1 MFTITIE
8 DQNGQVAD
16 TFSFDHGSYVIGRLD
31 GCDVVLPSTSV
42 SRKHARIFIEEGR
55 CYVEDLGSANGVI
68 VDGQRVVQRRD
79 LGTAS
84 QIRVGDFYLYL
95 EYKRPTNSQKQDVLS
110 TLFIDSG
117 NEHHKLVRIN
127 DSFAGEEFGL
137 SEQENTIGRTD
148 DNFIL
153 LSDTSI
159 SRRHAVIHRRGD
171 LYLIED
177 RGSSNG
183 TRHNGKEVTKPTELS
198 PGDHVEF
205 GSVEFVFVEGN
216 KQVDPAEFA
225 QSGSGSQLTTY
236 VGFAVLLLVGLAV
249 GGALVLG
256 LMHLTGDSDAD
267 PVQQEELD
275 PIEAEIEDHL
285 RGGERQLEAGNWEG
299 ARVAFEDAL
308 ALDPEHGE
316 AQEQLERIDFER
328 DAAELL
334 VEGQQLSEDGH
345 HTEAR
350 KVLLEIPEDTLAR
363 QRAQSTLNHLNRTIS
378 HRLESEANRLRRQSN
393 ASDDDLEQAH
403 GKAAE
408 ALSIHPEDEDLAEL
422 VREIEATLDDKGIDF
437 ETALR

>member
-16 TFSFDHGSYVIGRLD
+16 TFSFDHGSYVIGRLE

-84 QIRVGDFYLYL
+84 QIRIGDFYLYL
-95 EYKRPTNSQKQDVLS
+95 EYKRPTDSQKQDVLS

-117 NEHHKLVRIN
+117 TEHHKLVRIN
-127 DSFAGEEFGL
+127 DSFAGEEFSL

-153 LSDTSI
+153 LSDNSI

-171 LYLIED
+171 LYLAED

-183 TRHNGKEVTKPTELS
+183 TRVNGKDVIAPIELS
-198 PGDHVEF
+198 SGDHVEF
-205 GSVEFVFVEGN
+205 GSVEFVFVEGD
-216 KQVDPAEFA
+216 KKVDPAELA
-225 QSGSGSQLTTY
+225 QARSGNELTTY

-249 GGALVLG
+249 GALLVMG
-256 LMHLTGDSDAD
+256 LMHLTGDSDS
-267 PVQQEELD
+267 EEPEQGVVD
-275 PIEAEIEDHL
+275 PIAAEVEQLL
-285 RGGERQLEAGNWEG
+285 RDGERQIEAGNWEG
-299 ARVAFEDAL
+299 ARVAFQNAL
-308 ALDPEHGE
+308 EVDPESTE
-316 AQEQLERIDFER
+316 AQAELERVDIER

-345 HTEAR
+345 HSDAR
-350 KVLLEIPEDTLAR
+350 EVLLSIPEGTVAR
-363 QRAQSTLNHLNRTIS
+363 QRAQSTINHLNRTIS
-378 HRLESEANRLRRQSN
+378 HRLESEANRLRRRSD
-393 ASDDDLEQAH
+393 ATDDDLVEAH
-403 GKAAE
+403 AKAVE
-408 ALSIHPEDEDLAEL
+408 ALSIMPDDEGISEL
-422 VREIEATLDDKGIDF
+422 VTEIEAMLDERNIEYGS
-437 ETALR
+437 AAN